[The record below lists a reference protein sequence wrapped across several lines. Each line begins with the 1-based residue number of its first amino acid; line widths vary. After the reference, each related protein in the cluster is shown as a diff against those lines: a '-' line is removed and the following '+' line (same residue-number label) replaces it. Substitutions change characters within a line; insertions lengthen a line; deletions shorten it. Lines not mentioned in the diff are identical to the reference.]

1 MPFFGVALVAA
12 TGDLFAGLWYLV
24 AFAGVSFVSCVL
36 FFPETRG
43 RPLN

>member
-1 MPFFGVALVAA
+1 MPVTGVALVAA

-24 AFAGVSFVSCVL
+24 FFAGISFVSCLL
-36 FFPETRG
+36 FLPETRG